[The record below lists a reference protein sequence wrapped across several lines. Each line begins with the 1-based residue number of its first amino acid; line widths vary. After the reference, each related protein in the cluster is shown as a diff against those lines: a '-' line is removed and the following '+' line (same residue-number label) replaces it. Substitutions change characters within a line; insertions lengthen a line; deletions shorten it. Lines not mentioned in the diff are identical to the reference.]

1 MINVS
6 EAWKSRMNSDTAY
19 TTSAVISLAD
29 GTVLTVTPADV
40 CVSTNKFTD
49 GAGASS
55 FPVGAAMSRTM
66 QIELDNGDERYAD
79 VDFQGAVI
87 RLSLDYRGES
97 IALGRYTVRQ
107 PETYGA
113 TVIITAQDDMFKADK
128 PFSTAL
134 TYPATA
140 GALWAEICAACGI
153 ADGMTGGIPQSG
165 ATIAAAPSPDLTYRA
180 VLGYIAM
187 LSGGNARVNRL
198 GSLEIV
204 NYDFDALDAQR
215 TAGTAEGLHDL
226 TMWRSLRLDMEDVT
240 VTGVQ
245 ATVYDGAESS
255 AVLVG
260 AEGYVLSMEN
270 PLIAGREREAL
281 EVIGAALI
289 GKRFR
294 GFSGEYIAYPL
305 AEFGDGARITDRKG
319 NHAYTVITDVD
330 FTWASYTVLANSA
343 EAPLRNAAK
352 YTPPEATTLQRAAQ
366 MVQTEK
372 TAREAAV
379 AALQQALAAAGGMYE
394 TTAQAAGS
402 GTIYYLHDKPTL
414 AASDI
419 VLKLTAEALG
429 ISTDGGQTYP
439 YGVSFATSTVITN
452 ILEANGINADWISAG
467 KFISKNP
474 KFISMAIGGGEIDW
488 ANGQINLSPV
498 ILAASEETYNPST
511 GESTVIYYD
520 GTGLVLSLPDELGS
534 FSITRGGALG
544 GEELY
549 SLYAFQNDVTHNFK
563 GRVCVNGTDV
573 MSTLN
578 DKVPVARKVNGKALS
593 ADITLSAADV
603 GAVSKTGDTMT
614 GNLTINDAQARVQT
628 TSITSGTR
636 PSANTWGNGFRLVDA
651 SGNIIGTFQPY
662 FSKEGE
668 QGIQIG
674 MERTINGSRIQNFFR
689 LMVAEDGTRSVYLSA
704 AAAWRTALSAL
715 DKSGDTMTGTL
726 LISSSNITDGVTPSE
741 NAWGRG
747 VGLRDSSGEKYL
759 GIFQPLAIASGRQ
772 GVYIAGYRT
781 FNGSRESNG
790 LFLAVDSSGK
800 PYVSVSDASAWRSA
814 LGLTTAAYDSG
825 WKYFSF
831 SSAFEN
837 YGTDHPMQYRRV
849 GNVVELR
856 GICKPTAEIASG
868 GSATIGTL
876 PAGYRPSDTVYQLC
890 QGSNKNTWLCS
901 INSSGVVTFA
911 RYGSNAYA
919 AAGTGI
925 WGTCH
930 VTFLTDNAIPS

>member
-87 RLSLDYRGES
+87 RLSLNYRGES

-113 TVIITAQDDMFKADK
+113 TVIITAQDDMYKADK

-153 ADGMTGGIPQSG
+153 TDGMTGGIPQSG
-165 ATIAAAPSPDLTYRA
+165 APIAAAPAPDLTYRA

-204 NYDFDALDAQR
+204 NYDFDALEAQR

-245 ATVYDGAESS
+245 TTVYDGAESS
-255 AVLVG
+255 TVLVG

-366 MVQTEK
+366 MVQAEK

-379 AALQQALAAAGGMYE
+379 EVLQQALAAAGGMYE
-394 TTAQAAGS
+394 TTAQAAGG

-429 ISTDGGQTYP
+429 ISTDGGETYP

-452 ILEANGINADWISAG
+452 ILQANGIDADDIAVSG
-467 KFISKNP
+467 TLHS
-474 KFISMAIGGGEIDW
+474 SDYVRSD
-488 ANGQINLSPV
+488 SP
-498 ILAASEETYNPST
+498 Y
-511 GESTVIYYD
+511 
-520 GTGLVLSLPDELGS
+520 
-534 FSITRGGALG
+534 
-544 GEELY
+544 
-549 SLYAFQNDVTHNFK
+549 
-563 GRVCVNGTDV
+563 
-573 MSTLN
+573 
-578 DKVPVARKVNGKALS
+578 
-593 ADITLSAADV
+593 ADV
-603 GAVSKTGDTMT
+603 GLGIELNNKRIASTNFGVTPAGALYARSGKIAEATMGKGQAHNYKAAPHSFVDINGDTASYT
-614 GNLTINDAQARVQT
+614 YDSSANSATVSTAGTLAFNIAVNASDQ
-628 TSITSGTR
+628 SGTYELNKLWCR
-636 PSANTWGNGFRLVDA
+636 VHSGGVTTEDWETPAGRVYYLNGTGGVLYESEYSGLRYVADGSTVGFTFTMNPEYLHEAASIRLEVDLD
-651 SGNIIGTFQPY
+651 
-662 FSKEGE
+662 EGDDCSV
-668 QGIQIG
+668 QRRYGVYAAIYY
-674 MERTINGSRIQNFFR
+674 GSEPT
-689 LMVAEDGTRSVYLSA
+689 LKGAEDGVYFGTDGISVGEDICLTPDGHGHFDTL
-704 AAAWRTALSAL
+704 TAGTGEF
-715 DKSGDTMTGTL
+715 SGNVKH
-726 LISSSNITDGVTPSE
+726 ISRGITDGTTPAS
-741 NAWGRG
+741 NKWGANIG
-747 VGLRDSSGEKYL
+747 FMDATGGKYL
-759 GIFQPLAIASGRQ
+759 GAFQAYSGASGRQ
-772 GVYIAGYRT
+772 GFLIAAFRT
-781 FNGSRESNG
+781 VGGTRRGNG
-790 LFLAVDSSGK
+790 LYMLVDSAGN
-800 PYVSVSDASAWRSA
+800 PYVSLNRAAWQDALGVTTTFGTYTPTFSWSSSGAPTVATGGTYQWIRSGNVMMIHGRFNITALNAPATAGMLQITLPSGIAVVNSVAAVGQMMAGYSHMSDFVCRVASA
-814 LGLTTAAYDSG
+814 
-825 WKYFSF
+825 
-831 SSAFEN
+831 
-837 YGTDHPMQYRRV
+837 YGPIAV
-849 GNVVELR
+849 GT
-856 GICKPTAEIASG
+856 P
-868 GSATIGTL
+868 
-876 PAGYRPSDTVYQLC
+876 
-890 QGSNKNTWLCS
+890 
-901 INSSGVVTFA
+901 
-911 RYGSNAYA
+911 
-919 AAGTGI
+919 AAGAISGAMQAGWHNFFVI
-925 WGTCH
+925 LF
-930 VTFLTDNAIPS
+930 VT